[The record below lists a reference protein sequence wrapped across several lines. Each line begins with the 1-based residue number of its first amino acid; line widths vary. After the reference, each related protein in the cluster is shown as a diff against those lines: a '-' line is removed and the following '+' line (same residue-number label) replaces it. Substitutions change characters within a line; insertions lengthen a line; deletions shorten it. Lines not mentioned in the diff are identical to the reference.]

1 MVALYTR
8 VHHDTLVNIS
18 DEYMGFQSA
27 LHNPRDA
34 HDQLRTLVNA
44 CFMHMG
50 LSINPWI
57 LLENDY
63 LQH

>member
-27 LHNPRDA
+27 LHNPRDE
-34 HDQLRTLVNA
+34 HGPLRTHGYRLVVYK
-44 CFMHMG
+44 G
-50 LSINPWI
+50 V
-57 LLENDY
+57 
-63 LQH
+63 

>member
-27 LHNPRDA
+27 LHNPTVA
-34 HDQLRTLVNA
+34 HVYEHEGSPYEQR
-44 CFMHMG
+44 
-50 LSINPWI
+50 
-57 LLENDY
+57 
-63 LQH
+63 

>member
-27 LHNPRDA
+27 LHNPTHVYETDG
-34 HDQLRTLVNA
+34 T
-44 CFMHMG
+44 F
-50 LSINPWI
+50 
-57 LLENDY
+57 E
-63 LQH
+63 